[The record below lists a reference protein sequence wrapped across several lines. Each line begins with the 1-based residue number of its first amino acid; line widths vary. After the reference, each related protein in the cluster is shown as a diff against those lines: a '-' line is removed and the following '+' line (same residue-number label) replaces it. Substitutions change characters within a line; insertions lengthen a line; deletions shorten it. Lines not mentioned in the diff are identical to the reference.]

1 MYFKITTWVLFNA
14 VEESSHLTLKKEE
27 NPHDST
33 SLWKNLTYTFHNSQF
48 SMENQGIIF
57 ITVPRKT
64 VR

>member
-1 MYFKITTWVLFNA
+1 MIAQVFG
-14 VEESSHLTLKKEE
+14 
-27 NPHDST
+27 
-33 SLWKNLTYTFHNSQF
+33 KNLTYTFHNSQF